1 MPIFE
6 YSCSACREQ
15 FELLH
20 LSSSSEA
27 VRCPACRSGKITRIF
42 STFAVTGRAAAHI
55 TGSAGCG
62 GCTSTRG
69 CASCSSASG
78 RR

>member
-6 YSCSACREQ
+6 YSCIACREK

-20 LSSSSEA
+20 LSSASEA
-27 VRCPACRSGKITRIF
+27 VRCPACRSGRITRIF
-42 STFAVTGRAAAHI
+42 STFAVTGRAAAHD
-55 TGSAGCG
+55 TGCA

-69 CASCSSASG
+69 CASCSSGSG